1 MLQIAKILK
10 SNGTDGGLLI
20 GVRDI
25 EVGQIELQEPVFI
38 EFDGLPV
45 PFFIQDLQQRG
56 NSKAIIPLNDIDS
69 LADAEEVVGR
79 ALYIE
84 GEWEEEEEMDFTGW
98 TLLNRGERVGIVTGM
113 EPIPGN
119 LCLYVK
125 PSFAGSI
132 GETLVPLHPDLIL
145 SADPAARTL
154 DLDLPDGLL

>member
-25 EVGQIELQEPVFI
+25 EVGQIDLQEPVFI

-56 NSKAIIPLNDIDS
+56 TSKAVIHLNDIVN
-69 LADAEEVVGR
+69 LEDAEEVVGR
-79 ALYIE
+79 PVFIE
-84 GEWEEEEEMDFTGW
+84 GEWEEEEELDFTGW
-98 TLLNRGERVGIVTGM
+98 TLLNRGREVGTVTGM

-119 LCLYVK
+119 LCLYV
-125 PSFAGSI
+125 

-145 SADPAARTL
+145 SADPDARIL
-154 DLDLPDGLL
+154 DLELPDGLL

>member
-25 EVGQIELQEPVFI
+25 EVGQIDLQEPVFI

-56 NSKAIIPLNDIDS
+56 TSKAIIHLNDITS

-79 ALYIE
+79 GLFIE
-84 GEWEEEEEMDFTGW
+84 GEWEEEEELDFTGW
-98 TLLNRGERVGIVTGM
+98 TLLNRGERVGTVTGM

-119 LCLYVK
+119 LCLYVGD
-125 PSFAGSI
+125 A
-132 GETLVPLHPDLIL
+132 LVPLHEDLIL
-145 SADPAARTL
+145 SADPATRTL
-154 DLDLPDGLL
+154 NLDLPEGLL

>member
-45 PFFIQDLQQRG
+45 PFFIQDIRQRG
-56 NSKAIIPLNDIDS
+56 TSKAIVHLNDIDS
-69 LADAEEVVGR
+69 LEDAEEVVGR
-79 ALYIE
+79 AIYVE
-84 GEWEEEEEMDFTGW
+84 GEWEDEQELDFTGW
-98 TLLNRGERVGIVTGM
+98 TLLNRGERVGTVTGM

-119 LCLYVK
+119 LCLYV
-125 PSFAGSI
+125 
-132 GETLVPLHPDLIL
+132 GEAMVPLHEDLIL
-145 SADPAARTL
+145 SVDPDARVL

>member
-45 PFFIQDLQQRG
+45 PFFIQDIQQRG
-56 NSKAIIPLNDIDS
+56 TAKAVIHLNDIVN
-69 LADAEEVVGR
+69 LEDAEEVVGR
-79 ALYIE
+79 PIFIE
-84 GEWEEEEEMDFTGW
+84 GEWEEEEELDFTGW
-98 TLLNRGERVGIVTGM
+98 TLLNRGQRVGTVTGM

-119 LCLYVK
+119 LCLYV
-125 PSFAGSI
+125 

-145 SADPAARTL
+145 SADPATRIL
-154 DLDLPDGLL
+154 DLDLPEGLL

>member
-10 SNGTDGGLLI
+10 SHGTDGGLLL

-25 EVGQIELQEPVFI
+25 EVEQIDLQEPVFI

-45 PFFIQDLQQRG
+45 PFFIQDIQQRG
-56 NSKAIIPLNDIDS
+56 TSKAVVHLNDITT

-79 ALYIE
+79 AVYIE
-84 GEWEEEEEMDFTGW
+84 GEWEEEDETDFTGW
-98 TLLNRGERVGIVTGM
+98 TLLNRGERVGTVTGM

-119 LCLYVK
+119 LCLYV
-125 PSFAGSI
+125 
-132 GETLVPLHPDLIL
+132 GETLVPLHEDLIL
-145 SADPAARTL
+145 SVDPAAKIL

>member
-25 EVGQIELQEPVFI
+25 EVGQIDLQEPVFI

-45 PFFIQDLQQRG
+45 PFFIQDIQQRG
-56 NSKAIIPLNDIDS
+56 TAKAVIHLNDIVN
-69 LADAEEVVGR
+69 LEDAEEVVGR
-79 ALYIE
+79 PIFIE
-84 GEWEEEEEMDFTGW
+84 GEWEEEEELDFTGW
-98 TLLNRGERVGIVTGM
+98 TLLNRGQRVGTVTGM

-119 LCLYVK
+119 LCLYV
-125 PSFAGSI
+125 

-145 SADPAARTL
+145 SADPATRIL
-154 DLDLPDGLL
+154 DLDLPEGLL

>member
-25 EVGQIELQEPVFI
+25 EVGQIDLQEPVFI

-56 NSKAIIPLNDIDS
+56 TSKAIIHLNDITS
-69 LADAEEVVGR
+69 LADDEEVVGR
-79 ALYIE
+79 GIFIE
-84 GEWEEEEEMDFTGW
+84 GEWEEEEELDFTGW
-98 TLLNRGERVGIVTGM
+98 TLLNRGERVGTVTGM

-119 LCLYVK
+119 LCLY
-125 PSFAGSI
+125 I
-132 GETLVPLHPDLIL
+132 GETLVPLHEDLIR
-145 SADPAARTL
+145 PAAPATRTL
-154 DLDLPDGLL
+154 DLDLPEGLL